1 MFTTGGLV
9 QLHVSCEPRGTMSF
23 ECFDACG
30 SLSGIEEVVTIQIL
44 VNFNGV

>member
-23 ECFDACG
+23 EWFEACG
-30 SLSGIEEVVTIQIL
+30 SPSGTEEGVTIQIL